1 MGRGGS
7 RSLSQWKLSLVGF
20 LSGPPKRP
28 CANSQQQASVNFV
41 AQDGAAFERASLDS
55 EIIQLWDLESLGIKS
70 SDEVGKSLKNDIEFL
85 DRRYSVKLQWKQGHN
100 PNSTNFL
107 TTK

>member
-70 SDEVGKSLKNDIEFL
+70 SDEVGKSLKNDIEFS

-100 PNSTNFL
+100 PNSTNFA
-107 TTK
+107 K